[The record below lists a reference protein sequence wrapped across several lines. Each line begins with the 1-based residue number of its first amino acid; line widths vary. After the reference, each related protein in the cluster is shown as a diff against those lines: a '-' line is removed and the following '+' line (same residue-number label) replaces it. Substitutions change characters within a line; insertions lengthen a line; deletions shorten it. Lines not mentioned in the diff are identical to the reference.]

1 VSIIDWRVNG
11 SDATYDVDPT
21 IASVQAAN
29 IKLARIL

>member
-1 VSIIDWRVNG
+1 VNG

-29 IKLARIL
+29 TKLARIL